1 MRFYPGD
8 ADHQPIRYIG
18 RVPVF
23 ATTIIVALMALGMFA
38 STMIATAGGPIGL
51 FTFSTS
57 DFYLHGRL
65 WQMVTAMFVNA
76 PQFFFL
82 FTLFFYYWCGVEIE
96 QHLGRRAFLLLF
108 GLNLALAPL
117 VLGVWHL
124 AGYPQGYAG
133 ASEMCIAMFMAY
145 ATLYP
150 NLEYFGWVPM
160 KIVAFA
166 CLAIAALGYFP
177 GHDWPGLTFL
187 LAECGLSFG
196 FVRYVKN
203 GGSLGITNWT
213 GKLNPFRRR
222 GKFRVLP
229 TPAGARPPMDSPS
242 GTSMVSVDAIL
253 DKIARTGFAS
263 LTQTERDQLEKA
275 REILNKKKQ

>member
-8 ADHQPIRYIG
+8 PDHQPIRYLG
-18 RVPVF
+18 GVPVF
-23 ATTIIVALMALGMFA
+23 ATTIIVALLAVGMILV
-38 STMIATAGGPIGL
+38 TMMATAHGPVGL
-51 FTFSTS
+51 LIFSTE
-57 DFYLHGRL
+57 DFYLHGRV
-65 WQMVTAMFVNA
+65 WQMFTAMFVNQ

-82 FTLFFYYWCGVEIE
+82 FTLFFFYWCGIEIE
-96 QHLGRRAFLLLF
+96 VYFGRRAFLLLY
-108 GLNLALAPL
+108 GLNLATAPL
-117 VLGVWHL
+117 VLGLWQL

-133 ASEMCIAMFMAY
+133 ATEMLIAMFMAY

-160 KIVAFA
+160 KYVAFA

-187 LAECGLSFG
+187 LAECGVSFG
-196 FVRYVKN
+196 FVRYVKQ
-203 GGSLGITNWT
+203 GGSLDITNWLR
-213 GKLNPFRRR
+213 KLNPFRRR

-229 TPAGARPPMDSPS
+229 TPAGSRPPMDSPS
-242 GTSMVSVDAIL
+242 GTNLGSVDAIL
-253 DKIARTGFAS
+253 DKIARSGFAS

-275 REILNKKKQ
+275 REILNKKKS

>member
-8 ADHQPIRYIG
+8 PDHQPIRYLG

-23 ATTIIVALMALGMFA
+23 ATTIIVALMAIGMVLM
-38 STMIATAGGPIGL
+38 TMIATANGPVGL
-51 FTFSTS
+51 FIFSTE
-57 DFYLHGRL
+57 DFYLHGWV
-65 WQMVTAMFVNA
+65 WQMFTAMFVNE

-82 FTLFFYYWCGVEIE
+82 FTLFFYYWCAMEIE
-96 QHLGRRAFLLLF
+96 VYFGRRAFLLLY
-108 GLNLALAPL
+108 GLNLATAPL
-117 VLGVWHL
+117 VLGLWHL
-124 AGYPQGYAG
+124 AGHPQGYVG
-133 ASEMCIAMFMAY
+133 ATEMLIAMFMAY

-160 KIVAFA
+160 KYVAFA

-177 GHDWPGLTFL
+177 HHDWPGLSFL
-187 LAECGLSFG
+187 LAECGVSFG
-196 FVRYVKN
+196 FVRYVKQ
-203 GGSLGITNWT
+203 GGSLGVMDWL

-229 TPAGARPPMDSPS
+229 TPAGSRPPMDSPS
-242 GTSMVSVDAIL
+242 GTSMISVDAIL
-253 DKIARTGFAS
+253 DKIARSGFAS
-263 LTQTERDQLEKA
+263 LTQSERDQLEKA